1 MPLKFVPSTANTEL
15 IATVSGLGLMG
26 LIEMTFRTD
35 TRTYKGQ

>member
-15 IATVSGLGLMG
+15 IATVSGLGLKG
-26 LIEMTFRTD
+26 LIKMACRID